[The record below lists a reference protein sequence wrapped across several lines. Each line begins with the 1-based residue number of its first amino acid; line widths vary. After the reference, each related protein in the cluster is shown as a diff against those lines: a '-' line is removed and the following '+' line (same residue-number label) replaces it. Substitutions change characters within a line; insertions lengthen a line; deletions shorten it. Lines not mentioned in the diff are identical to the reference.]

1 MGDTTLKKSE
11 WLIVQWVKYL
21 GVQGLAGLVL
31 AVLALT
37 VFLGFI
43 LPSEA
48 KLKRVTSEAADIQN
62 RHKMELE
69 NPVAHVLPV
78 ESGLTSF
85 YKLLPPEQSVTKVL
99 DKIYKSASK
108 ESLRLTQGEYKFT
121 REKAGHLGN
130 YQITLPVK
138 GSYVQVR
145 KFIAKV
151 LNRIPTAALDGV
163 SFKRETIGGTE
174 LEAKIQFTIFLGTV

>member
-1 MGDTTLKKSE
+1 MGDTTLRKSE
-11 WLIVQWVKYL
+11 WIIAQWVKYL
-21 GVQGLAGLVL
+21 GVQGLTGLVL
-31 AVLALT
+31 VVLALT
-37 VFLGFI
+37 VFLGFV
-43 LPSEA
+43 LPSEV
-48 KLKRVTSEAADIQN
+48 KLKRVTSEAVDLQN

-69 NPVAHVLPV
+69 NPVARTLPL

-85 YKLLPPEQSVTKVL
+85 YKLLPPEQSATKLL
-99 DKIYKSASK
+99 DKIYKSANK

-151 LNRIPTAALDGV
+151 LNGVPTAALDGV
-163 SFKRETIGGTE
+163 SFKRESIGGAE

>member
-1 MGDTTLKKSE
+1 MSRSG
-11 WLIVQWVKYL
+11 WIVAQWVKFL
-21 GVQGLAGLVL
+21 GVSGQAGLVL
-31 AVLALT
+31 VVLASA

-48 KLKRVTSEAADIQN
+48 KLKLVTSEAVDLQN
-62 RHKMELE
+62 RHKMELA
-69 NPVAHVLPV
+69 NPVARALPV
-78 ESGLTSF
+78 ESSLTSF
-85 YKLLPPEQSVTKVL
+85 YKLLPPEQSATKL
-99 DKIYKSASK
+99 LEKIYKSASK

-151 LNRIPTAALDGV
+151 LNGVPTAALDGV
-163 SFKRETIGGTE
+163 SFRRETIGGTD
-174 LEAKIQFTIFLGTV
+174 LETKIQFTIFLGTV